1 MSSICFGNFILS
13 TWGLEFKSGYS
24 VLVILAIGQF
34 FNVATGTVG
43 TLLTMTGFEKK
54 LLAVNTLFMVLNIIL
69 NIVFITIWGIEG
81 AAFAYAIS
89 IFGMNF
95 TRVFFVHKYI
105 GIHVFPWVKI
115 KNLLKFRT

>member
-1 MSSICFGNFILS
+1 M
-13 TWGLEFKSGYS
+13 
-24 VLVILAIGQF
+24 LVILAIGQF

-105 GIHVFPWVKI
+105 NPSYTSYNWVI